1 MESFA
6 AVKVESDMKPSSKF
20 SLVIALVIA
29 LVGLPSFPASS
40 AKGGPLLLGPARQ
53 QQPDQAKDK
62 KKDKKKKDDSS
73 QGAEDSPD
81 NVAGARRAIKRVL
94 SDFQDGFE
102 GHSPR
107 RVTDSLDERF
117 EDLPRFEDA
126 VTQFLERSSEMRM
139 NFRESTTE
147 VKADHATVIVDADM
161 IYTDKAKPT
170 QDQRRRQRIQF
181 DFVYNPKKGWKIFE
195 ITPRQFFEP

>member
-1 MESFA
+1 MRFLNKVSWSIAVALALA
-6 AVKVESDMKPSSKF
+6 A
-20 SLVIALVIA
+20 
-29 LVGLPSFPASS
+29 LPECAEAFRISRPADASQD
-40 AKGGPLLLGPARQ
+40 Q
-53 QQPDQAKDK
+53 QDK

-73 QGAEDSPD
+73 GSEDSPD
-81 NVAGARRAIKRVL
+81 NVAGAKRAIKRTL
-94 SDFQDGFE
+94 GDFQDGIE
-102 GHSPR
+102 GKSPR
-107 RVTDSLDERF
+107 RVTDILDDHF

-126 VTQFLERSSEMRM
+126 ITQFLERTSEMRI

-147 VKADHATVIVDADM
+147 IKADHATVIVDAEM

-170 QDQRRRQRIQF
+170 QDQRRKERVQF